1 MLNWFNK
8 IRITSNIF
16 AYVLILISLSTIYF
30 GVLVQNKSLAS
41 LPEEFKNE
49 IESEK
54 LENKSYSLMPTNI
67 SVMPE
72 SLPSGHLYLSTIL
85 SNGTAIYTRDSTD
98 ELFPF
103 QLDRWYQQIQFV
115 PGYPDRDPN
124 ENMTINN
131 LIVGEISDFDN
142 FDDLLNQSRIY
153 KDVLFNSTTILELP
167 SKDISFMEAEI
178 KFPNGDSGIYYGI
191 YDGNQQTDRSEL
203 NLYMDPDSNPSSIG
217 SVPAIEIKSNDL
229 LLHTSLLP

>member
-1 MLNWFNK
+1 M
-8 IRITSNIF
+8 
-16 AYVLILISLSTIYF
+16 LILVSLSAAYF
-30 GVLVQNKSLAS
+30 GVLVQNNTLAS
-41 LPEEFKNE
+41 LEEFKNE

-54 LENKSYSLMPTNI
+54 LENNPYSMMPTNI

-72 SLPSGHLYLSTIL
+72 SLPTGHLYLSTIL

-103 QLDRWYQQIQFV
+103 QLNRWYQQIQFV
-115 PGYPDRDPN
+115 PGYPDRDRK
-124 ENMTINN
+124 ENLTIDN

-142 FDDLLNQSRIY
+142 FDELLNHSRIY

-167 SKDISFMEAEI
+167 NKDISFMEAEI
-178 KFPNGDSGIYYGI
+178 KFPNGESGIYYGL
-191 YDGNQQTDRSEL
+191 YDSNQQTNRSEL
-203 NLYMDPDSNPSSIG
+203 NLYLDPDSNPSNIG

-229 LLHTSLLP
+229 LYSVTFTLVCNDLYKLGYNKCIA